1 MSFFKSIT
9 RESFRPFA
17 VLSGAIVILGLVD
30 RGSGNFLSVATA
42 FSVLQLF
49 STLGLVS
56 LALGLSLVVRG
67 FDLSVAG
74 MLSLAGCVAVLTGAN
89 HPWLGL
95 AAGLALGLAGGA
107 LQGLVMTRLRI
118 PPLGVT
124 LGGLLTFQ
132 GLSYVLTEGQT
143 IAYPNYDLALI
154 LTEPIMGF
162 LSYRSLIT
170 LGVFLI
176 VALVMSNTRLGR
188 DVVATGSDPEAS
200 RIAGVHT
207 DRILI
212 GVFALSGF
220 LTALAGVL
228 LSYSLAAA
236 SPIALSDVLVPAA
249 AAAILGG
256 VSLGGGKGKPLGIA
270 AGVLTLCILRSGLN
284 AIGASPFVHEIATG
298 GILLVVAILDAP
310 DLARRLTS
318 WHLRASERSLNLSA
332 WWRS

>member
-1 MSFFKSIT
+1 MNFWKAIT
-9 RESFRPFA
+9 RESIRPFTILLGA
-17 VLSGAIVILGLVD
+17 VVILGLMD
-30 RGSGNFLSVATA
+30 GGSGDFLSVATA

-49 STLGLVS
+49 STLGLIS
-56 LALGLSLVVRG
+56 LALGLSMLVRG

-74 MLSLAGCVAVLTGAN
+74 MLSLAGCVAVLTGAE

-95 AAGLALGLAGGA
+95 VAGLALGLAAGA
-107 LQGLVMTRLRI
+107 LQGLVMTRLGI

-132 GLSYVLTEGQT
+132 GLSYVLTEGQS

-170 LGVFLI
+170 LGMFLV
-176 VALVMSNTRLGR
+176 VALVMSYTRIGR
-188 DVVATGSDPEAS
+188 DVMATGSDQRAS
-200 RIAGVHT
+200 RVAGVHT

-212 GVFALSGF
+212 GVFTLSGC

-236 SPIALSDVLVPAA
+236 SPVALSDVLVPAA
-249 AAAILGG
+249 AAAIIGG

-284 AIGASPFVHEIATG
+284 AIGASPFVHEISTG
-298 GILLVVAILDAP
+298 GVLLVVAILDAP
-310 DLARRLTS
+310 GLARRLTS
-318 WHLRASERSLNLSA
+318 WSLRASEQ
-332 WWRS
+332 

>member
-1 MSFFKSIT
+1 MSVLRTVTHESI
-9 RESFRPFA
+9 RPFA
-17 VLSGAIVILGLVD
+17 VLAGAVLILALVD
-30 RGSGNFLSVATA
+30 RGSGNFLSLATA

-74 MLSLAGCVAVLTGAN
+74 MLSLAGCVAVLTGAD

-95 AAGLALGLAGGA
+95 AAALLLGLAAGT
-107 LQGLVMTRLRI
+107 LQGLLMTRLRI

-132 GLSYVLTEGQT
+132 GLSHVLTEGQT
-143 IAYPNYDLALI
+143 IAYPRYDLALA
-154 LTEPIMGF
+154 LTRPIGGF

-170 LGVFLI
+170 LGVFVAL
-176 VALVMSNTRLGR
+176 ALVMSYTRISR
-188 DVVATGSDPEAS
+188 DVMATGSDQRAS

-207 DRILI
+207 ERILI
-212 GVFALSGF
+212 GVFALSGS

-236 SPIALSDVLVPAA
+236 SPVALSDVLVPAA
-249 AAAILGG
+249 AAAIIGG
-256 VSLGGGKGKPLGIA
+256 VSLGGGRGKPVGIA

-284 AIGASPFVHEIATG
+284 AIGASPYVHEFATG
-298 GILLVVAILDAP
+298 SILLVVAILDAP
-310 DLARRLTS
+310 SLARRLTS
-318 WHLRASERSLNLSA
+318 WRLRASEF
-332 WWRS
+332 